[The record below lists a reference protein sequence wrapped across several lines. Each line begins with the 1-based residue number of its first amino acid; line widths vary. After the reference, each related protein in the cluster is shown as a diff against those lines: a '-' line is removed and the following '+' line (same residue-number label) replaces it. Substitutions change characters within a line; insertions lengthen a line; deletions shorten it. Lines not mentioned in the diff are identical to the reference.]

1 MTLLMMPGVRIELG
15 APWGAGTPPNPITD
29 PHPPPHAA
37 GAVLEATVRSPTSPY
52 ALLVAGGSLLLAII
66 LCFAIG
72 MR

>member
-1 MTLLMMPGVRIELG
+1 MGG
-15 APWGAGTPPNPITD
+15 WDPPQ
-29 PHPPPHAA
+29 PHHRPPPPPHAA

>member
-1 MTLLMMPGVRIELG
+1 MTLLMMPGVRMELG
-15 APWGAGTPPNPITD
+15 APWGAGTPPNPIT
-29 PHPPPHAA
+29 
-37 GAVLEATVRSPTSPY
+37 SPTSPY